1 MKDDSVG
8 DLFRWTNVTSQLNST
23 LADNWFQSYR
33 PDTAAKWLR
42 ENALEYDE
50 VFRGRKIAGVTGG
63 DFQAIVFG
71 VYERFENGIDRQGCV
86 SDGFGK
92 NVAVFLES
100 ERFK

>member
-50 VFRGRKIAGVTGG
+50 P
-63 DFQAIVFG
+63 
-71 VYERFENGIDRQGCV
+71 
-86 SDGFGK
+86 GK
-92 NVAVFLES
+92 SALNSSFIL
-100 ERFK
+100 RDKL